1 MKLVIPTVP
10 PFSFDQTLA
19 FSCRF
24 APLETAAIVEPDR
37 LVAAFAHRG
46 VAWACELR
54 APNNQ
59 LTLTVADGAP
69 EHVIG
74 RATDLVGAR
83 DDLRPFYALAAADPV
98 MAPVVGEL
106 HGLHQVRFLGL
117 EEIAVYCVMMQRTP
131 IKVAAAYK
139 QRFLARFGFE
149 VAVGPDRTLR
159 AMPELADLVHLGAA
173 EIADALRGPADQSG
187 KMITHRGK
195 AERIATV
202 VREVHR
208 IGEDF
213 LVGAPYAAARDALLA
228 IPGIGPFSAAAILL
242 RGLGRVDEVP
252 SLEMFEEPGR
262 ARYGRAWDPAWI
274 TRHYGRSIGTWAFYL
289 KTAAGR
295 RVSVAA

>member
-54 APNNQ
+54 APKGQ
-59 LTLTVADGAP
+59 LTLTIADGAP

-74 RATDLVGAR
+74 RVTDLVGAR

-98 MAPVVGEL
+98 MAPVIGEL

-131 IKVAAAYK
+131 IKIAATFK
-139 QRFLARFGFE
+139 QRFLARFGFAVE
-149 VAVGPDRTLR
+149 VDRSAAGADRTLR
-159 AMPELADLVHLGAA
+159 AMPELADLVHLSAA
-173 EIADALRGPADQSG
+173 EIADAIGHGP
-187 KMITHRGK
+187 K

-213 LVGAPYAAARDALLA
+213 LVGASYAAARDALLA

-262 ARYGRAWDPAWI
+262 ERYGRAWDPAWI
-274 TRHYGRSIGTWAFYL
+274 ARHYGRSIGTWAFYL

>member
-1 MKLVIPTVP
+1 MNMKLVIPTQP

-19 FSCRF
+19 FACRF

-54 APNNQ
+54 APQ
-59 LTLTVADGAP
+59 GKLTLTVAEGAP
-69 EHVIG
+69 VHVID
-74 RATDLVGAR
+74 RAADLVGAR
-83 DDLRPFYALAAADPV
+83 DDLRAFYAIAASDPAMV
-98 MAPVVGEL
+98 PVVKQL

-131 IKVAAAYK
+131 IRVAAAYK
-139 QRFLARFGFE
+139 KRFLDRFGFT
-149 VAVGPDRTLR
+149 VQHGDRMLR
-159 AMPELADLVHLGAA
+159 AMPELADLVHLSADD
-173 EIADALRGPADQSG
+173 IADAIG
-187 KMITHRGK
+187 HRGK

-213 LVGAPYAAARDALLA
+213 LVEAPYAAARDALLA
-228 IPGIGPFSAAAILL
+228 IPGIGPFSATAILL
-242 RGLGRVDEVP
+242 RGLGRVDEMPALDVV
-252 SLEMFEEPGR
+252 EDAGR
-262 ARYGRAWDPAWI
+262 EI
-274 TRHYGRSIGTWAFYL
+274 YGRSWDAPAIARRYGNTIGTWAFYL

-295 RVSVAA
+295 RASVAA

>member
-1 MKLVIPTVP
+1 MKLAIPTVP

-54 APNNQ
+54 APKGQ

-69 EHVIG
+69 DHVIG

-131 IKVAAAYK
+131 IKVAATYK
-139 QRFLARFGFE
+139 QRFLAKFGFAVE
-149 VAVGPDRTLR
+149 VDRPAAGADRTLR
-159 AMPELADLVHLGAA
+159 AMPELADLVHLSAADIAGA
-173 EIADALRGPADQSG
+173 IG
-187 KMITHRGK
+187 HRGK

-252 SLEMFEEPGR
+252 SLEMFEEP
-262 ARYGRAWDPAWI
+262 ARELYGRAWDPEWTA
-274 TRHYGRSIGTWAFYL
+274 RHYGRSIGTWAFYL

>member
-1 MKLVIPTVP
+1 MNLVIPTLP
-10 PFSFDQTLA
+10 PFSFAQTLA
-19 FSCRF
+19 FACGF
-24 APLETAAIVEPDR
+24 APLETAAIVERDR

-54 APNNQ
+54 APHGK

-69 EHVIG
+69 AHVVE
-74 RATDLVGAR
+74 RACDLVGAR
-83 DDLRPFYALAAADPV
+83 DDLRAFYALAATDPV
-98 MAPVVGEL
+98 MAPVVAEL

-139 QRFLARFGFE
+139 QRFLARFGF
-149 VAVGPDRTLR
+149 AVDVDRSAAGATRTLR
-159 AMPELADLVHLGAA
+159 AMPELADLVHLAA
-173 EIADALRGPADQSG
+173 ADIADAIG
-187 KMITHRGK
+187 HRGK

-228 IPGIGPFSAAAILL
+228 VPGIGPFSAAAILL

-262 ARYGRAWDPAWI
+262 ERYGRAWNVSTIA
-274 TRHYGRSIGTWAFYL
+274 RHYGTTIGTWAFYL

>member
-1 MKLVIPTVP
+1 MKLAIPTVQ

-54 APNNQ
+54 APEGQ

-69 EHVIG
+69 EHIIR

-83 DDLRPFYALAAADPV
+83 DDLRPFYALAAADPM
-98 MAPVVGEL
+98 MASVVGEL

-131 IKVAAAYK
+131 IKVAATYK
-139 QRFLARFGFE
+139 QRFLARFGF
-149 VAVGPDRTLR
+149 AVEHGDRTLR
-159 AMPELADLVHLGAA
+159 AMPELADLAHLSAADIAGA
-173 EIADALRGPADQSG
+173 IGHS
-187 KMITHRGK
+187 GK

-262 ARYGRAWDPAWI
+262 ERYGRAWNPAWI